1 VRRRRLAPLFAAL
14 SLIAAAAPAA
24 EPAAGLA
31 VHGRVLGPG
40 GVPLAG
46 AKVALFPYEGERA
59 RGERL
64 LTAAAEAERKP
75 LASALTAVDGTFTLA
90 AREAGFWTL
99 RAEAAGHL
107 AQELDLRPLVEEREL
122 EAVELARERPLQ
134 VAVVGPDGKPVAGA
148 WVAAGPSTIPRYRA
162 EETWR
167 PPLRLLRQTVPGP
180 VTVPRGAAERLTVR
194 AFAPG
199 FHEAE
204 LEVAA
209 ARKSATLALAAA
221 GPPVPIE
228 VRDAAGRPVAGA
240 LVVGGK
246 GRWPLGTTG
255 GSGRLAVPPP
265 GAAGEEVHALA
276 AGGRQSSARLRAAET
291 VDRTAPAAAAAGRP
305 AALLTLAGAGPLA
318 GRVLDADRREP
329 LAGALVWIGE
339 DPDGSTRTDRAGSYR
354 LAAVPASTP
363 GGLGAAAPGYLP
375 AWGEAPSGA
384 GEERGPTFALR
395 PAVRLRGRVVDA
407 AAKTPLAG
415 VEVRAAPS
423 PEAMFTM
430 RWSDAPS
437 AAARTGADGRFTLRG
452 LAAGTGYDLHL
463 THGGYAPKTAEAAP
477 VEAGAVPP
485 PLELAL
491 DRGRRGAGL
500 VVDQS
505 ERPVA
510 GATVTLESA
519 PARGERRMRFP
530 GDPEPPRF
538 TAASD
543 ARGRFEITGL
553 PAGRYDLTAEARGF
567 APRQVPGIEVAGG
580 EGEQALGTIVL
591 APGTA
596 LEGQVVDP
604 RGQPIADAGVW
615 VTAAGARGP
624 WRGFFRQEEEPDAR
638 SGLDGWFRVAD
649 LAPGQAVDLQVVRR
663 GYGGAEVPGVVPPAE
678 PVTVTLQPAVRVS
691 GRVVDPDAKPIA
703 GAEVGLM
710 AERQRGA
717 FSGTSFA
724 GRTSSDDE
732 GRFLFTDVDPGTLRV
747 SARAVGRQPAELTG
761 VQAVAGKDVADL
773 ELVLAP
779 GAAVEGRVVDG
790 EGRPVAGAWV
800 RPVEDRGVRTFG
812 RISASATTDG
822 DGRYVLDGLPT
833 GPRSIAAEDDQ
844 GRRGVGEID
853 VRAGENRL
861 DIRLS
866 GGAEVAGRVV
876 DAEGAPVAGAE
887 VMLLAGGRGWTR
899 RQTTTGGDGG
909 FRFEAVEDGEYR
921 VRASKQGHAT
931 AESEPVRVAGAPV
944 GGLEVRLQAGG
955 AIVGRVLGLEA
966 DALAR
971 VEIAA
976 ARTQAMDY
984 KPTRVDYEG
993 RYRIAPVAPGE
1004 WRVWAEVPNTG
1015 RRAEGRVTLAPGA
1028 SEATLDLDF
1037 TTGLTL
1043 SGRVVRG
1050 GAAVSGAYVSA
1061 QGSDVADRGAV
1072 ETDRD
1077 GLFRIGGLDAG
1088 SYDVTVQSGS
1098 AILREKLALEAD
1110 REVVLELAVAAV
1122 AGRVVDSTDRAP
1134 IAGAAVRL
1142 EQPEGEERI
1151 WGLDLSAVTTDAQ
1164 GRFRLAEVAAGRW
1177 RLRVEREGYAAGN
1190 RELTVREGV
1199 DVEEVEVAL
1208 EPTAGLVVEVVR
1220 QTGGAPS
1227 DVRLAVVDGAGRTV
1241 AGGWHETGAE
1251 GRVRLST
1258 VPAGGFEVLVSAEG
1272 LAVGRAAAVVP
1283 GPPVRLALA
1292 PAAAVDLRVPALA
1305 GEPAVAKVTARGA
1318 DGAPFRLPGWG
1329 GVVQSDWNM
1338 AAGRSRLDGLPAGAW
1353 TVEAR
1358 TPDGRVWSGTVTLV
1372 PGQTAELVL
1381 E

>member
-1 VRRRRLAPLFAAL
+1 MRRRRIAPLLAGLF
-14 SLIAAAAPAA
+14 LIAAAAPAA
-24 EPAAGLA
+24 PPAAGLA

-40 GVPLAG
+40 GAPLAG

-64 LTAAAEAERKP
+64 LAAAAAAEPKP
-75 LASALTAVDGTFTLA
+75 LASAVTAADGTFTLA

-107 AQELDLRPLVEEREL
+107 AQELDLLPLVEEREL
-122 EAVELARERPLQ
+122 EAVELARERPLA

-148 WVAAGPSTIPRYRA
+148 WVAAAPSTFPRYLGDEA
-162 EETWR
+162 WR
-167 PPLRLLRQTVPGP
+167 SPLRRLRQTAPGP
-180 VTVPRGAAERLTVR
+180 VAVPRGAAERLTVR

-199 FHEAE
+199 FHETE

-240 LVVGGK
+240 LVVGGE
-246 GRWPLGTTG
+246 GHWPLGTTG
-255 GSGRLAVPPP
+255 GNGRLVVPPP

-276 AGGRQSSARLRAAET
+276 AGGRQASARLRPPEA
-291 VDRTAPAAAAAGRP
+291 VDRTASAAAAAGRP
-305 AALLTLAGAGPLA
+305 AALLTLADAGPRS

-329 LAGALVWIGE
+329 LAGALVWFGD
-339 DPDGSTRTDRAGSYR
+339 DPDGAARTDRSGGYR
-354 LAAVPASTP
+354 VAAVPAGTRH
-363 GGLGAAAPGYLP
+363 GLGAAAPGYLP
-375 AWGEAPSGA
+375 AWEEAQGGA
-384 GEERGPTFALR
+384 AEERGPTFALR

-423 PEAMFTM
+423 PEGTFTM
-430 RWSDAPS
+430 RWSDPPRAV
-437 AAARTGADGRFTLRG
+437 ARTGADGRFTLRG
-452 LAAGTGYDLHL
+452 LAAGTGYELHL
-463 THGGYAPKTAEAAP
+463 TRSGYAPKTAEAPP

-491 DRGRRGAGL
+491 DRGRRGVGL
-500 VVDQS
+500 VVDES

-510 GATVTLESA
+510 GAAVTLESA

-538 TAASD
+538 TATTD
-543 ARGRFEITGL
+543 ARGRFEVPGL
-553 PAGRYDLTAEARGF
+553 PAGRYDLTAEAAGF
-567 APRQVPGIEVAGG
+567 APREVPGIEVAGG
-580 EGEQALGTIVL
+580 EGEQALGTVIL
-591 APGTA
+591 RPGTA
-596 LEGQVVDP
+596 LEGRVIDA
-604 RGQPIADAGVW
+604 RGQPIADAELW
-615 VTAAGARGP
+615 VTPAGARSP
-624 WRGFFRQEEEPDAR
+624 FRGLFRREEEPAAR

-691 GRVVDPDAKPIA
+691 GRVVDPDAKPVA
-703 GAEVGLM
+703 GAEVFLM
-710 AERQRGA
+710 AERQRGGY
-717 FSGTSFA
+717 SGSSFA
-724 GRTSSDDE
+724 GRATSDDE

-747 SARAVGRQPAELTG
+747 SARAVGRQAAELTG

-790 EGRPVAGAWV
+790 EGRPVAGAFV
-800 RPVEDRGVRTFG
+800 EPVEERSVRSF
-812 RISASATTDG
+812 RISANATADG
-822 DGRYVLDGLPT
+822 DGWYVLDGLPT
-833 GPRSIAAEDDQ
+833 GPRSIAAEDGQ
-844 GRRGVGEID
+844 GRRGVGELD

-861 DIRLS
+861 DIRLT
-866 GGAEVAGRVV
+866 GGAEVTGRVV

-899 RQTTTGGDGG
+899 RQATTGGDGS
-909 FRFEAVEDGEYR
+909 FRFEGVEDGEYR

-931 AESEPVRVAGAPV
+931 AESEPLRVAGAPV

-955 AIVGRVLGLEA
+955 AIVGRVLGLEP

-971 VEIAA
+971 VEIGAGRA
-976 ARTQAMDY
+976 QAMDY
-984 KPTRVDYEG
+984 KSTRVDYEG
-993 RYRIAPVAPGE
+993 RYRIAAVAPGE
-1004 WRVWAEVPNTG
+1004 WRVWAEVTGTG
-1015 RRAEGRVTLAPGA
+1015 RRAEGRVTLTPGA

-1037 TTGLTL
+1037 ATGLTL

-1050 GAAVSGAYVSA
+1050 GAPVSGAYVSA
-1061 QGSDVADRGAV
+1061 QGSDVADRGSA

-1077 GLFRIGGLDAG
+1077 GLFRIGGLEAG
-1088 SYDVTVQSGS
+1088 SYDVSVQSGS
-1098 AILREKLALEAD
+1098 AILREKLALDAD

-1122 AGRVVDSTDRAP
+1122 AGRVVDSSDRAP

-1142 EQPEGEERI
+1142 EPPEGEERI

-1164 GRFRLAEVAAGRW
+1164 GRFRLNEVAAGRW

-1208 EPTAGLVVEVVR
+1208 EPTAGLVLEVVR

-1227 DVRLAVVDGAGRTV
+1227 DVVLAVVDGAGRTV
-1241 AGGWHETGAE
+1241 ASGWHETGAE
-1251 GRVRLST
+1251 GRVRLPT
-1258 VPAGGFEVLVSAEG
+1258 VPAGSFEVLVSAEG

-1292 PAAAVDLRVPALA
+1292 PGAAVDLRVPALA
-1305 GEPAVAKVTARGA
+1305 GEPVMAEVTARGA

-1329 GVVQSDWNM
+1329 GAVQSEWNM

-1358 TPDGRVWSGTVTLV
+1358 APDGRVWSGTVTLV